1 LVGKPTHQRGTRYPL
16 PACEIETTE
25 DAHVMRRGKFGPAR
39 EVVMARSRFDDPIE
53 PMTLSNMRE
62 NGVRC
67 RSLSG
72 VSKVA
77 WPIRHMATSIPPSL
91 IGRMMSSTQA
101 APRNDGHVDPIEN
114 CSKIRKTR
122 WRKP

>member
-1 LVGKPTHQRGTRYPL
+1 L

-77 WPIRHMATSIPPSL
+77 WPIRPYSDVDTAVIDRQDDVQYAS
-91 IGRMMSSTQA
+91 G
-101 APRNDGHVDPIEN
+101 APE
-114 CSKIRKTR
+114 
-122 WRKP
+122 